1 MKKEILV
8 PNLELIE
15 WIKRMYNNDVLKVT
29 TWTDALPFFQL
40 VDKGLTTIKAHELGL
55 HEVDYA
61 PDKQDNGEYWL
72 ELRGLEEEKDGYYKE
87 YIVRMT
93 YMYKSYNF
101 HLKKT
106 DSALPIYEVAE
117 LRLPLNYIYY

>member
-8 PNLELIE
+8 PKLELIE
-15 WIKRMYNNDVLKVT
+15 WIKKMYNDDILKVT

-40 VDKGLTTIKAHELGL
+40 VDKELTIIKALELGL
-55 HEVDYA
+55 DKIDYA
-61 PDKQDNGEYWL
+61 PDKEDNGVYWL

-93 YMYKSYNF
+93 YMDAYKGYVF

-106 DSALPIYEVAE
+106 DSVLPIYEVTE
-117 LRLPLNYIYY
+117 LYQTQ